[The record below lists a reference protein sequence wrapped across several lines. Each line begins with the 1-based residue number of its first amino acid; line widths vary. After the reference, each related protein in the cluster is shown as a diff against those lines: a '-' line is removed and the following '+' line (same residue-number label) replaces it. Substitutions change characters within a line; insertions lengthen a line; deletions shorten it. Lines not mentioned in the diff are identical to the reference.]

1 MSAVARLI
9 KAKTISFTEELLKNY
24 KKINLNEVE
33 TILLIKLSQ
42 QLDSHDNVLSIN
54 DLIYS
59 MTLKETE
66 ISNLVISLVQRGFIE
81 INLDNGVE
89 SFSIDGTIELLAKAI
104 DDNEP
109 NTFKDRQDL
118 LSQIVLYIET
128 TYAKPLAP
136 ADLMIINNWIDLA
149 YTFEEIKK
157 AILDSLKA
165 KKLHLKYADAILANR
180 SAKEKRETVEYDEEI
195 NEGILEWI
203 QVSLNIKI
211 KDMENL

>member
-24 KKINLNEVE
+24 KKINLNEAE

-54 DLIYS
+54 DLVYS
-59 MTLKETE
+59 MTLKEIE
-66 ISNLVISLVQRGFIE
+66 LSNLVISLVQRGFIE
-81 INLDNGVE
+81 INLDNGIE
-89 SFSIDGTIELLAKAI
+89 SFSIDGTIELLAKVI

-195 NEGILEWI
+195 KNMLDAMYA
-203 QVSLNIKI
+203 K
-211 KDMENL
+211 K

>member
-24 KKINLNEVE
+24 KKINLNEAE

-54 DLIYS
+54 DLVYS

-195 NEGILEWI
+195 KNMLDAMYA
-203 QVSLNIKI
+203 K
-211 KDMENL
+211 K

>member
-54 DLIYS
+54 DLVYS

-89 SFSIDGTIELLAKAI
+89 SFTIDGTIELLAKAI

-195 NEGILEWI
+195 KNMLDAMYA
-203 QVSLNIKI
+203 K
-211 KDMENL
+211 K

>member
-81 INLDNGVE
+81 INLNNGVE
-89 SFSIDGTIELLAKAI
+89 SFTIDGTIELLAKAI

-195 NEGILEWI
+195 KNMLDAMYA
-203 QVSLNIKI
+203 K
-211 KDMENL
+211 K

>member
-54 DLIYS
+54 DLVYS

-195 NEGILEWI
+195 KNMLDAMYA
-203 QVSLNIKI
+203 K
-211 KDMENL
+211 K